1 MASPYLIAWGSGA
14 LVFAVGGALLLDRRS
29 RRAGTLPSPMLW
41 CGPGLGLVLAIVGAK
56 LHPFLLNP
64 DELREIGSAA
74 TAAEAMKIVAA
85 SGQRI
90 SGGLVLAT
98 LFFGLVL
105 PKRLRGHLNGWA
117 VLDAMAP
124 LSGLAMAI
132 GRLGCLAAGCC
143 FGSLCESFFCL
154 DYPPGSPP
162 WWNHF
167 ARELLTDHGAPSLAV
182 HPLPLYLAALGLLA
196 SAGAWCLP
204 LPGWPPGSSFLIF
217 ATIFSGGRLLVE
229 RSRESILLVEIP
241 LQTAIDQAVLC
252 AALASFLWRWQTH
265 RSGTASAIQPS
276 SKDGSSRP
284 GIPSA

>member
-14 LVFAVGGALLLDRRS
+14 LVFAIGGALLLDRRS
-29 RRAGTLPSPMLW
+29 RQAGTLPSLLLW
-41 CGPGLGLVLAIVGAK
+41 SGPGLGLLLAVIGAK

-64 DELREIGSAA
+64 DELREIA
-74 TAAEAMKIVAA
+74 TATTAAGAMKTLAG

-90 SGGLVLAT
+90 GGGLILAT

-105 PKRLRGHLNGWA
+105 PKLLRGHLNGWA

-154 DYPPGSPP
+154 EYPPGSPP

-167 ARELLTDHGAPSLAV
+167 ARGLLSDHRVPSLAV
-182 HPLPLYLAALGLLA
+182 HPVPLYLAALGLLA
-196 SAGAWCLP
+196 SAAAWWLP
-204 LPGWPPGSSFLIF
+204 RTKWPPGSPFLIF
-217 ATIFSGGRLLVE
+217 TAIFSGGRLLVE

-241 LQTAIDQAVLC
+241 LQTTIDQALLC
-252 AALASFLWRWQTH
+252 AALASLLWRWQTH

-276 SKDGSSRP
+276 SNDGSSRP
-284 GIPSA
+284 GIPNA